1 MRLGLTDMEVMV
13 GLLPQSRGGGEI
25 NGRGELVEEVESERW
40 GEGGCGWGWVIP
52 EHCKGSSLLPN
63 VAHVLPRVDN
73 ASKDDDPKCGRH
85 AAESREGRT
94 GGRAGRGG
102 GNVGAN
108 VGVDRVPEFSTII
121 AQQLQNLL
129 PTILAQVGNH
139 VNNLENIV
147 DDNTQ
152 GDVRNVIVN
161 NARRDCTYKEFLA
174 CNPKEYD
181 GKGGVVVY
189 TRWIENMESVQD
201 MSGCGDNQKVKYTAG
216 SFMGKA
222 LTWWNSEVHT
232 RS

>member
-1 MRLGLTDMEVMV
+1 MA
-13 GLLPQSRGGGEI
+13 GLLPNLEEGE
-25 NGRGELVEEVESERW
+25 RVDELVEEVETV
-40 GEGGCGWGWVIP
+40 GG
-52 EHCKGSSLLPN
+52 
-63 VAHVLPRVDN
+63 
-73 ASKDDDPKCGRH
+73 
-85 AAESREGRT
+85 
-94 GGRAGRGG
+94 
-102 GNVGAN
+102 
-108 VGVDRVPEFSTII
+108 VPEFSIII